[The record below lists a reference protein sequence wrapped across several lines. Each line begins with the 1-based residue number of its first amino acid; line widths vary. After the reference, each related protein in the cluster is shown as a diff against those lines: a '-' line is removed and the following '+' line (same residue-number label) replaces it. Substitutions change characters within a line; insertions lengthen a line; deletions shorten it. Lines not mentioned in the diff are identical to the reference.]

1 MATAVIRALYLI
13 ALMSPAVGRINR
25 GLAVLASKGRFCRG
39 LLPSRALGFQS
50 IPISGLRLPPTTIL
64 PQTIEQRRM
73 VTSAT
78 ARITDDI
85 KTAAKELRE
94 DGRLVAFP
102 TETVY
107 GLGANAYN
115 ETAVRYVFQV
125 SNSRSCR
132 TLSGSRLHKQQLG
145 YVPEILS
152 IAPEKTSRWL
162 ILCAGQ
168 RPAPDRSSHR
178 PRTNTRRGLGR
189 LPLRPW
195 KPGA

>member
-13 ALMSPAVGRINR
+13 ALMSPAVGRINQ

-39 LLPSRALGFQS
+39 LPSRALGFQS
-50 IPISGLRLPPTTIL
+50 IPISRLRFPPTTML

-125 SNSRSCR
+125 STSRSCR
-132 TLSGSRLHKQQLG
+132 TLFRLWT
-145 YVPEILS
+145 
-152 IAPEKTSRWL
+152 A
-162 ILCAGQ
+162 
-168 RPAPDRSSHR
+168 
-178 PRTNTRRGLGR
+178 
-189 LPLRPW
+189 
-195 KPGA
+195 